1 MRQSI
6 TSEVIGALENR
17 RWRTKPDQVPVVG
30 VRTTPR
36 ASRSGWHRHSLRECV
51 PRRNGANISHIGRC
65 LIEVKASADA
75 CPTMEQRE
83 GDELEQEA

>member
-17 RWRTKPDQVPVVG
+17 RWCTKPDQVPVVG
-30 VRTTPR
+30 VAHNSSGQPARAGTAIPYASGFFAEMELISRT
-36 ASRSGWHRHSLRECV
+36 
-51 PRRNGANISHIGRC
+51 HIGRC
-65 LIEVKASADA
+65 LIEVKASSDA

-83 GDELEQEA
+83 GE

>member
-30 VRTTPR
+30 VAHNSSGQPARAGTATPC
-36 ASRSGWHRHSLRECV
+36 ASAFLAEMALISRSR
-51 PRRNGANISHIGRC
+51 IGRC

-83 GDELEQEA
+83 GE